1 MLIVTFLHFFV
12 ALIGLPLF
20 IRAVRVPRGVLFP
33 LVIVLCVTGAFVATA
48 SIFDTFVML
57 GFGGLGYLMVKFGF
71 PIAPMLIGFIL
82 GPLIEMSL
90 RQSLI
95 LSGNSPEIF
104 FTRPVSAVFLTLTAI
119 IVVTV
124 GWQRFRELKQNE
136 N

>member
-1 MLIVTFLHFFV
+1 
-12 ALIGLPLF
+12 
-20 IRAVRVPRGVLFP
+20 
-33 LVIVLCVTGAFVATA
+33 
-48 SIFDTFVML
+48 
-57 GFGGLGYLMVKFGF
+57 MVKFGF